1 MQDTVGIIK
10 ILKEFKVRLQNLYGD
25 KFSSL
30 ILYGSYARGEFIED
44 SDIDLAVVL
53 KGNIKPFKEIDRMTA
68 IAGDIDLKYCVLL
81 SLYPVSEEG
90 YQSCKT
96 LLIMNIHEEGVL
108 I

>member
-44 SDIDLAVVL
+44 SDIDLAIIL
-53 KGNIKPFKEIDRMTA
+53 KGEISPFKEIDRMSEITY
-68 IAGDIDLKYCVLL
+68 DLVLKYDILI
-81 SLYPVSEEG
+81 SIHPVSEER
-90 YQSCKT
+90 YLLMKT
-96 LLIMNIHEEGVL
+96 PFLMNIREEG
-108 I
+108 IQI